1 MPSLSPENSPL
12 SQKLSHFI
20 SMDEGELDCLAALQS
35 NPIRLE
41 RGSELIRQG
50 EVGRFACFMQSG
62 WGCSF
67 KLLQD
72 GSRQIITFPIA
83 GDCIGMRSVLLR
95 VSDHSFC
102 ALTDV
107 SVTRVEVSQ
116 ILPLFTRYPRLGSA
130 LLWATSRDEAITVDH
145 LASIGRRTA
154 LERTAHFFLELS
166 ERLMMVG
173 LTSEV
178 EFHCPLTQYDLADA
192 LGLSAIHVNR
202 VLRELREIKLLTF
215 HEGKV
220 TFHDKAAL
228 KTLAGYETIDGHT
241 NIDTGSST

>member
-1 MPSLSPENSPL
+1 MPNASLRSSPL
-12 SQKLSHFI
+12 SQKLSTFI
-20 SMDEGELDCLAALQS
+20 RMNGDELDCLAALQS
-35 NPIRLE
+35 DPIRLE

-50 EVGRFACFMQSG
+50 EVGRFACIMQSG

-83 GDCIGMRSVLLR
+83 GDCIGMRSILLR

-107 SVTRVEVSQ
+107 SVTRVEVAQ
-116 ILPLFTRYPRLGSA
+116 ILPLFNRHPRLGSA

-145 LASIGRRTA
+145 LANIGRRSA

-173 LTSEV
+173 LMKGADFE
-178 EFHCPLTQYDLADA
+178 CPLTQYDLADA

-215 HEGKV
+215 HDGKV

-228 KTLAGYETIDGHT
+228 KDLAGYEAIDGHM
-241 NIDTGSST
+241 NIVGDGKS